1 MNEWAAAAPPLHGR
15 WAEPRRRLPLI
26 AAFRVRLAPFGAPQ
40 PCSTSSSS
48 SSSCCSSSTSSS
60 SSTTT
65 TPRRSR
71 EAGKRR
77 YARPGIAGLSRGSR
91 SFPPPAEARLRACP
105 PPAGKATKGSGG
117 RRAGA
122 GGVGRRSGALGAM
135 RGGGPLWGGRAA
147 GCWQCEPALRRWNG
161 TGQSEGM
168 KGCCRQPPL
177 GSAPSFPARGGVR
190 GWRGPW
196 IMENALFFSEIHPWL
211 SRVKQG
217 LRCCIFLF

>member
-122 GGVGRRSGALGAM
+122 GGGRTEVRSFGGDEGRRAAVGRPRRGVLAVRAGPEALERHGA
-135 RGGGPLWGGRAA
+135 
-147 GCWQCEPALRRWNG
+147 ERRD
-161 TGQSEGM
+161 EGM
-168 KGCCRQPPL
+168 LQAASPRLRSFLPRPRWGEGL
-177 GSAPSFPARGGVR
+177 AGSLDNGKCP
-190 GWRGPW
+190 
-196 IMENALFFSEIHPWL
+196 FFSEIHPWL

>member
-1 MNEWAAAAPPLHGR
+1 MNGRRRLPRSMAAGLSRAAASLSSPRFVSGSPRSELPSHVQPAAVPAAAAAAPAPPPAAAPPPPPGAAGR
-15 WAEPRRRLPLI
+15 PVS
-26 AAFRVRLAPFGAPQ
+26 AATRG
-40 PCSTSSSS
+40 
-48 SSSCCSSSTSSS
+48 
-60 SSTTT
+60 
-65 TPRRSR
+65 
-71 EAGKRR
+71 
-77 YARPGIAGLSRGSR
+77 RGSR
-91 SFPPPAEARLRACP
+91 ACPEGAALFRLRP
-105 PPAGKATKGSGG
+105 KPGSVPALPRRGRRRRGAGDGG
-117 RRAGA
+117 RGR

-196 IMENALFFSEIHPWL
+196 IMENALFSQKYT
-211 SRVKQG
+211 RG
-217 LRCCIFLF
+217 